1 MSSCGKIFH
10 YFAGDDDDE
19 TGDNLVSDYKSGV
32 SGNEL
37 SDAKAAPAVSGSW
50 YETWLI
56 YYMCIANC
64 IKNTLFIYCKM
75 IWYNYIL

>member
-37 SDAKAAPAVSGSW
+37 SDAKAAPAVSGS
-50 YETWLI
+50 
-56 YYMCIANC
+56 
-64 IKNTLFIYCKM
+64 
-75 IWYNYIL
+75 